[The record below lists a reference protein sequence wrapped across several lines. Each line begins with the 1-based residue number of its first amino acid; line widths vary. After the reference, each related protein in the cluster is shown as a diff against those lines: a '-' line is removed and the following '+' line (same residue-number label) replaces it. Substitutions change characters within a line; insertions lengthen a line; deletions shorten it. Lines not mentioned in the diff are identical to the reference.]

1 MTAHHPFRFG
11 YQTRGGTPAELRDQ
25 ARRAETAGFDVV
37 HTWDHLAPGWS
48 PTLPLLAMAEATEHI
63 RVCPLV
69 INNDFHHPA
78 LLAAEYVHLDHLTDG
93 RVELGIG
100 AGHAFTE
107 YAAMGLPFAPPA
119 VRKARMAEA
128 IEIIVRLFAG
138 DTVTYEGEHYHLHDV
153 AGVAPRQAH
162 LPLLVGVNGK
172 AALAH
177 AARFADT
184 IGLMMLG
191 RTLPDGQS
199 HEVRW
204 QADRLDATVGH
215 IRACEVGRPQPLELN
230 ALVQVVQVTDD
241 AASVRHELL
250 GELEGLTLDDVE
262 TTPFM
267 AIGTADEIA
276 DHLVRCRE
284 RWGISYFSVRSIE
297 AFQPVIERLRMVDA
311 RA

>member
-1 MTAHHPFRFG
+1 VTDHRPFRFG
-11 YQTRGGTPAELRDQ
+11 YQTRGGTADELRDQ
-25 ARRAETAGFDVV
+25 AQRAEAAGFDVL
-37 HTWDHLAPGWS
+37 HTFDHLAPGWS
-48 PTLPLLAMAEATEHI
+48 PTLPLLTMAEATDRI

-78 LLAAEYVHLDHLTDG
+78 LLAAEYVQLDHLTDG

-107 YAAMGLPFAPPA
+107 YAAMGLPFDPPA
-119 VRKARMAEA
+119 VRKARLAEA

-138 DTVTYEGEHYHLHDV
+138 ETVTYEGEHYQLHDV
-153 AGVAPRQAH
+153 AGFAPRQRH
-162 LPLLVGVNGK
+162 LPLMVGVNGR

-191 RTLPDGQS
+191 RTLADGQR

-204 QADRLDATVGH
+204 QADRLDATVAH
-215 IRACEVGRPQPLELN
+215 IRSSGAGRPRQVELN
-230 ALVQVVQVTDD
+230 ALVQVVEITDD
-241 AASVRHELL
+241 ADAARREMIGGV
-250 GELEGLTLDDVE
+250 EGLTLDDAT
-262 TTPFM
+262 TTPFL

-276 DHLVRCRE
+276 DHLGNQLLLVAIDRGVPTGDRTAPRHRRPCL
-284 RWGISYFSVRSIE
+284 IN
-297 AFQPVIERLRMVDA
+297 D